1 MTRISMDCSVV
12 HSYRRRKKMK
22 KYLYILAILVVVFSL
37 SASAFAQLNNEG
49 TSAATFLKIGVGAR
63 AQGMGSAFV
72 AQANDIFALYYNP
85 SGIVHI
91 DGRQVAFSQVDWVSD
106 IQMQYFAVALPI
118 GLEGK
123 IGVAITN
130 LTMGEMK
137 VTNWEFPDG
146 TGQTFAAS
154 NMALGVTY
162 ARRITDHFS
171 LGITA
176 KYIEEKISQSSAT
189 GYAVDIGTQYTTG
202 FNGMRIGMALTN
214 FGSKL
219 TMRGQDLNTRVD
231 PYPTEGSNPDDVW
244 ADLTTVA
251 WPLPMTF
258 RMGLSMDFVKSDFLR
273 VTGNVDFNK
282 ERDYKQRYFGGVELG
297 FMNEMVFLRGGIN
310 TRYDNETI
318 ACFGAGL
325 HYKIS
330 DKYALVVDYA
340 YADLGRLENANRFSF
355 AFAF

>member
-1 MTRISMDCSVV
+1 
-12 HSYRRRKKMK
+12 MK

-85 SGIVHI
+85 SGIIHI

-162 ARRITDHFS
+162 ARRITDHFAI
-171 LGITA
+171 GITA
-176 KYIEEKISQSSAT
+176 KYIEEKISQSAAT

-273 VTGNVDFNK
+273 MTANVD
-282 ERDYKQRYFGGVELG
+282 
-297 FMNEMVFLRGGIN
+297 
-310 TRYDNETI
+310 
-318 ACFGAGL
+318 
-325 HYKIS
+325 
-330 DKYALVVDYA
+330 
-340 YADLGRLENANRFSF
+340 
-355 AFAF
+355 